1 MDRAAP
7 AAISPSHVR
16 RVEGNDMMKSPPSCL
31 KSGNV
36 KVYLKKW
43 SIWDKFYNL
52 GTEMRMS
59 KRGRFMFPYCEY
71 SVSGL
76 DPEKNYIMAMDISP
90 VDNYRYRYN
99 GCKWQINGKATPHVM
114 GRLYFHPNGSV
125 SGKEWM
131 VKPVSFAK
139 LRLTNCP
146 SAEEGNAILH
156 SMHRYV
162 PQLHIIVAD
171 GIIEK
176 LNLNDPRVY
185 TFVFQQ
191 TEFFA
196 VTKYENKFIRQLKHF
211 YNPYGTALRDVKT
224 SKQDVANSRRPRK
237 RCEKKPLFN
246 AVKIHGTMNDQESK
260 EELKTITPIKDGA
273 IKTQECINNQ
283 GPMKQTREIVPV
295 ENVLQIEGSFGFKG
309 SLSDTTEIEN
319 LEQKLRED
327 LRWNG
332 THEILHPAL
341 QKSGIKL
348 SGFQLTEC
356 LNLKHLGLA
365 LYYGDSVSSSVQSV
379 ELNSSFPVNECHGIR
394 ETGIPF
400 ISRTGKTN
408 DLTKIKGWKHKF
420 NLQPGSPDDKLS
432 PSRKQEYSS
441 GAGTAVIK
449 NRSAFVSDLLDEY
462 LEKEGKIIEQQSLLY
477 DYEMPEIG
485 CQTPTMLDSPCDIP
499 LNTTRSPDFG
509 TPLKNKSSHLE
520 MSPVLEKHFSVT
532 NKGIF
537 IRDVQDTGMDAKARC
552 RIQKNDNSAA
562 KRSKIPSPYD
572 STSGL
577 SNNNKQSG
585 TNATSPQQ
593 KQLKPGSSSLNT
605 VHVVS
610 SPKGGKKSDI
620 SGNQTEAIYISDY
633 KNTEELESRYV
644 RVESNSQVTL
654 EPSSGMEHLSST
666 ANRSAA
672 SKTVEII
679 SYCTWTESRVK
690 IIKYIAECVMG
701 NKLPSTQRLDKY
713 EIHLEKREGTLLF
726 PPKKHVDVRATIQNF
741 SDSECVFDKPL
752 VQTMLIEAVVGNCA
766 FKTKLNHL
774 ISKVSKNSSNQTN
787 VEQLN
792 SPVHVVLDL
801 EKSVSSPEKCPSE
814 TSCATTL
821 SNRLTAEDKAQSFP
835 TTVAQKREQGV
846 SIAATDTTVKNVS
859 KAPSPSIRSAITTF
873 QRIGALST
881 LVTNTTPTPT
891 PSCFVNPVVSQCK
904 SETPSTPPTRYLLC
918 KTNSSGLS
926 SGSADSL
933 DQDVRRHCIAVPNT
947 LKLQPGDSLML
958 QPIKTA
964 DGRQLYRHSSGKIFQ
979 LVYTKT
985 PEQAPV
991 QQLNIPQSPI
1001 LGTSPLVEILT
1012 PTATTLVGDANTPHC
1027 NTAATN
1033 SELCTKTGSSEET
1046 SVGAG
1051 LCTST
1056 PLCNVVTCVTTKP
1069 QLQTSATTWNL
1080 ADQVSPF
1087 QSLFPDTT
1095 TPEAGQHNRP
1105 YSIIPLAGCQS
1116 KANVDELNN
1125 DMFDLKM
1132 KMNPIKPSEP
1142 EEYDQRV
1149 GTVRTFPIKSENIT
1163 VTGAYETKWVPE
1175 NSSFAEDHKRTD
1187 CIEQL
1192 KCELNVDK
1200 PSEAQIKV
1208 ERDLSEINAGE
1219 PVDSDSS
1226 EICTV
1231 TIKEEHLNDEEDDVF
1246 TALKEE
1252 SFRSSKFWNCSFNLN
1267 TEAVTEAE
1275 LGVQTHSN
1283 RSRDGFGNL
1292 ASKSRIPRNSLIVNN
1307 LSVPHRGFFQNSQS
1321 FSHSSKRTDMQR
1333 HNARERCKTGGGDP
1347 NLRLLTPAEEEALQ
1361 LAGEEGGR
1369 AVADGKAGKSRL
1381 HRSPRSRPQP
1391 REEHEDPTSGDDE
1404 TSVPEDA
1411 PSSASSATSDSTVTP
1426 IRVAEGSR
1434 LESGSQS
1441 GDHNMDTLQQRKET
1455 VTAGSPDTRRTAGD
1469 RAPAETHADEGPLVA
1484 ATRTLLDMQQK
1495 VFEPSVLCEARK
1507 KAILHNMRER
1517 ESRRM
1522 MENRFKVLK
1531 NKLFDD
1537 EQIASKG
1544 AILDEAI
1551 DVITNLDKQSKNL
1564 AIEKDL
1570 LLGKQKILLEKISL
1584 LSAEMGPVVAQ
1595 GGVEA
1600 GEIIEPSEA
1609 LSFSSGKDSSSQN
1622 FFGMKWF
1629 PEGGPSD
1636 AVADQ
1641 RTVCGVTVKYEV
1653 NSTSSDDIV
1662 AVRVGDYLNEK
1673 YSSELDYSGSA
1684 NMFAV
1689 NTEENVSQEDCSTFS
1704 SEKEECSGSSKFCS
1718 FSDYSTDMEALNKM
1732 SVDVLGHNEPPRGW
1746 RAKRNATPHT
1756 LRERE
1761 SRKLMENRF
1770 KLLESTVFNDK
1781 KAPKGAILI
1790 KAINVISD
1798 LDMQSEELF
1807 REKELLMKKQKKLL
1821 EEISLLS
1828 DTRSDATEDQTEDGQ
1843 FFCTKK
1849 VSDVRALT
1857 FQKPSETHWLAN
1869 NNPFD
1874 AAVIKGNAVSVLSEH
1889 HAEDCTGGVNWEQ
1902 DKQKANRLVTV
1913 KMAGD
1918 FKEKN
1923 YQEPMYP
1930 DGYDP
1935 SAVRRK
1941 TCNGKDEDALFT
1953 VGKESSIGSSDF
1965 GSHSD
1970 FDINM
1975 DEVNEIDVEIL
1986 SHSESE
1992 YADIEMEDGEVTDG
2006 TSATEKLCAPP
2017 RWHFHNYSQS
2027 RKFSLKRKIYSAS
2040 ELRKSRK
2047 NPLLHTLR
2055 EREWRKLMQKR
2066 FNELRKLL
2074 FEDDRVSKRAI
2085 LDEAIS
2091 EIQNLCQ
2098 QGEKLNLEKKLLMKK
2113 HKALLKIISVLSGEK
2128 KLKNQKSDAAVC
2140 ETNREDYHHNVPP
2153 GQSLSS
2159 AIKGNSEESTLVPI
2173 AGTPFHLLLEK
2184 IAVSPHGGESGER
2197 DCISQTEVHGI
2208 KGLMPGHAVIPQQE
2222 EAHLAFSEGYS
2233 HTSSSTQPRD
2243 EMVKQMHSE
2252 KLEQVPDTVSTA
2264 IDVASRNL
2272 KTMQDGEQHVNA
2284 TGQNL
2289 KSTKDLLPSN
2299 GGLKKPTQDALYWS
2313 KSISKDYTAE
2323 SPGKDQKD
2331 SRSAVK
2337 GKLQVIRSTKGQDIL
2352 QKLAK
2357 KVQEAGIKPWTWKS
2371 KREDSENAPHNLFDS
2386 ESKSMQCFQKASTS
2400 VCESPIAQ
2408 YVYTDTTELLVKG
2421 KSLHSLLPDQ
2431 TLTQNPALNR
2441 GGAGQVEA
2449 ELDMDSASSDSS
2461 TTVPCAVREPKIFIS
2476 SVDIHSANEANAN
2489 GGCLLL
2495 DSTQ

>member
-1 MDRAAP
+1 MDGAAP
-7 AAISPSHVR
+7 AAITTSHVR

-125 SGKEWM
+125 SGREWM

-224 SKQDVANSRRPRK
+224 SKQDGANSRRPRK

-246 AVKIHGTMNDQESK
+246 AVKIHGATNDQESK
-260 EELKTITPIKDGA
+260 QELKEIIPIKDGA
-273 IKTQECINNQ
+273 IKIQDCMNNQ
-283 GPMKQTREIVPV
+283 GPMKEMREVVPV
-295 ENVLQIEGSFGFKG
+295 ENVLQIKQSFSFKG
-309 SLSDTTEIEN
+309 SLGGIVEIEK
-319 LEQKLRED
+319 LEQKLRDD

-332 THEILHPAL
+332 SREILHPAL

-348 SGFQLTEC
+348 SGLQPTEW

-365 LYYGDSVSSSVQSV
+365 LYHGHSVPSSVQNI
-379 ELNSSFPVNECHGIR
+379 ELNYSSFPVNESHGIR

-432 PSRKQEYSS
+432 PSPSS
-441 GAGTAVIK
+441 ASTAVIK

-477 DYEMPEIG
+477 DYELPEIG
-485 CQTPTMLDSPCDIP
+485 CQTPNMLDPSCNTQQ
-499 LNTTRSPDFG
+499 NTTRSPDFA
-509 TPLKNKSSHLE
+509 TPLKNKPSHLE

-537 IRDVQDTGMDAKARC
+537 IRDVQGASMGVKAGC
-552 RIQKNDNSAA
+552 RTRKNCNSAV
-562 KRSKIPSPYD
+562 KKSNIPSPYEN
-572 STSGL
+572 TSGL
-577 SNNNKQSG
+577 SDNNKLSG
-585 TNATSPQQ
+585 FYATSPQK
-593 KQLKPGSSSLNT
+593 KQLKPGSTSLKI

-620 SGNQTEAIYISDY
+620 SGNQNEAIYISDY
-633 KNTEELESRYV
+633 KNTEELEPRYI
-644 RVESNSQVTL
+644 RVESGSQGTL
-654 EPSSGMEHLSST
+654 EPSSGVEHPPST

-679 SYCTWTESRVK
+679 SYCAWNESRVK
-690 IIKYIAECVMG
+690 IIKLIAECAMA

-741 SDSECVFDKPL
+741 SDSECAFDKPL
-752 VQTMLIEAVVGNCA
+752 VQTMVIEAVVGNSA

-787 VEQLN
+787 VEQFN
-792 SPVHVVLDL
+792 SPVHVVMDL

-814 TSCATTL
+814 TSCTTTL
-821 SNRLTAEDKAQSFP
+821 SNRLTDSIFSATEDKAHSFP
-835 TTVAQKREQGV
+835 TTTAQKREQGV
-846 SIAATDTTVKNVS
+846 STATTDATVKNVS
-859 KAPSPSIRSAITTF
+859 KAPSPCIRSAITTF
-873 QRIGALST
+873 QKIGALST

-891 PSCFVNPVVSQCK
+891 PTPSCFVSPVASQNK
-904 SETPSTPPTRYLLC
+904 TETPSTPPTRYLLC

-926 SGSADSL
+926 LGPTDSL
-933 DQDVRRHCIAVPNT
+933 DRDGRRHCIAVPNT
-947 LKLQPGDSLML
+947 LKLQPGDNLML
-958 QPIKTA
+958 QPIKAA
-964 DGRQLYRHSSGKIFQ
+964 DGRQLYKHSSGKIFQ

-985 PEQAPV
+985 PEQTPV
-991 QQLNIPQSPI
+991 QQHDIPRSSI
-1001 LGTSPLVEILT
+1001 LGTSPLVEVLA

-1027 NTAATN
+1027 NTTATS
-1033 SELCTKTGSSEET
+1033 SESCCKTGSSET
-1046 SVGAG
+1046 SVGTG
-1051 LCTST
+1051 LRTST
-1056 PLCNVVTCVTTKP
+1056 PLCDIVTCGTTKP
-1069 QLQTSATTWNL
+1069 QLQSSPTTWKL
-1080 ADQVSPF
+1080 VDQVSPL
-1087 QSLFPDTT
+1087 QSLHIFPDTT
-1095 TPEAGQHNRP
+1095 TQEVGQLNRP
-1105 YSIIPLAGCQS
+1105 YSIIPLTDCHS
-1116 KANVDELNN
+1116 KPNTDELNN
-1125 DMFDLKM
+1125 DMLDVKMVMDLM
-1132 KMNPIKPSEP
+1132 KSPEP
-1142 EEYDQRV
+1142 EEYDQSI
-1149 GTVRTFPIKSENIT
+1149 GTVRTLPIKNKSLT
-1163 VTGAYETKWVPE
+1163 VTGAYETKWLSE
-1175 NSSFAEDHKRTD
+1175 NSRFAEHHKRAD
-1187 CIEQL
+1187 CTEQF
-1192 KCELNVDK
+1192 KCELNVHK
-1200 PSEAQIKV
+1200 PSEAHIKV
-1208 ERDLSEINAGE
+1208 ERQLSEINARE
-1219 PVDSDSS
+1219 LVDPDGP

-1231 TIKEEHLNDEEDDVF
+1231 TIKDEPLNDEEGSGF
-1246 TALKEE
+1246 TALREE
-1252 SFRSSKFWNCSFNLN
+1252 SFRSSKFWNRSFNLN

-1283 RSRDGFGNL
+1283 SRSGDGFGNL
-1292 ASKSRIPRNSLIVNN
+1292 VSKSRIPRNSLIDNK
-1307 LSVPHRGFFQNSQS
+1307 LYVPHRGFFQNSQS
-1321 FSHSSKRTDMQR
+1321 FSHSTK
-1333 HNARERCKTGGGDP
+1333 K
-1347 NLRLLTPAEEEALQ
+1347 
-1361 LAGEEGGR
+1361 
-1369 AVADGKAGKSRL
+1369 KA
-1381 HRSPRSRPQP
+1381 
-1391 REEHEDPTSGDDE
+1391 
-1404 TSVPEDA
+1404 
-1411 PSSASSATSDSTVTP
+1411 
-1426 IRVAEGSR
+1426 
-1434 LESGSQS
+1434 
-1441 GDHNMDTLQQRKET
+1441 
-1455 VTAGSPDTRRTAGD
+1455 
-1469 RAPAETHADEGPLVA
+1469 
-1484 ATRTLLDMQQK
+1484 
-1495 VFEPSVLCEARK
+1495 FEPSVLCEARK

-1537 EQIASKG
+1537 KQIASKG

-1551 DVITNLDKQSKNL
+1551 DVITNLDRQSKNL
-1564 AIEKDL
+1564 TMEKEL

-1584 LSAEMGPVVAQ
+1584 LSEMGPILTQ
-1595 GGVEA
+1595 DGIEA
-1600 GEIIEPSEA
+1600 GEIIETGEA
-1609 LSFSSGKDSSSQN
+1609 LSFSSGRDSSSQN
-1622 FFGMKWF
+1622 SFGMKWF
-1629 PEGGPSD
+1629 PEDGPLD
-1636 AVADQ
+1636 AVADHG
-1641 RTVCGVTVKYEV
+1641 VDCGVTVKYEV

-1662 AVRVGDYLNEK
+1662 AVKVGEYFSEK
-1673 YSSELDYSGSA
+1673 YSSQLDYPDGTNA
-1684 NMFAV
+1684 FAV
-1689 NTEENVSQEDCSTFS
+1689 KREENLSEEECSTFNS
-1704 SEKEECSGSSKFCS
+1704 VKEECFGSAEFCS
-1718 FSDYSTDMEALNKM
+1718 FSNFNPDMEALNKM
-1732 SVDVLGHNEPPRGW
+1732 SMDVLEHSEAPRGW
-1746 RAKRNATPHT
+1746 RAKKKATPHT

-1798 LDMQSEELF
+1798 LDIQSEKLF
-1807 REKELLMKKQKKLL
+1807 IEKELLMKKQKKLL
-1821 EEISLLS
+1821 EEISHLS
-1828 DTRSDATEDQTEDGQ
+1828 DTMSDATEDRVEDGP
-1843 FFCTKK
+1843 FVGAKK
-1849 VSDVRALT
+1849 VSDARALT
-1857 FQKPSETHWLAN
+1857 FQKPFETQWLQN
-1869 NNPFD
+1869 NNPSD
-1874 AAVIKGNAVSVLSEH
+1874 AAVRKGSTDSVVSKVSEH
-1889 HAEDCTGGVNWEQ
+1889 LGEDCTEGVKWEL
-1902 DKQKANRLVTV
+1902 DELKANSLVTV
-1913 KMAGD
+1913 KIAGD
-1918 FKEKN
+1918 FKEN
-1923 YQEPMYP
+1923 YQELGNP
-1930 DGYDP
+1930 DSYDL
-1935 SAVRRK
+1935 SAVRKK
-1941 TCNGKDEDALFT
+1941 TCNGKDEDALT

-1970 FDINM
+1970 FDLNM

-1986 SHSESE
+1986 THSESE
-1992 YADIEMEDGEVTDG
+1992 YVDFEMEDGEVDDG
-2006 TSATEKLCAPP
+2006 TSAEKLCAPP

-2047 NPLLHTLR
+2047 NPLLHTMR
-2055 EREWRKLMQKR
+2055 EREWRKLMQTR
-2066 FNELRKLL
+2066 FNELRELL
-2074 FEDDRVSKRAI
+2074 FEDERVSKRAI
-2085 LDEAIS
+2085 LDEGIS

-2098 QGEKLNLEKKLLMKK
+2098 QGQKLYMEKKLLMKK
-2113 HKALLKIISVLSGEK
+2113 HKALLKIISVLSEK
-2128 KLKNQKSDAAVC
+2128 KLKNQKSGAAVC
-2140 ETNREDYHHNVPP
+2140 EKNSEDCDQNETPISP
-2153 GQSLSS
+2153 GQSLLS
-2159 AIKGNSEESTLVPI
+2159 AVKGNNEESTLVPI

-2184 IAVSPHGGESGER
+2184 IAVSPHGEELGRYSP
-2197 DCISQTEVHGI
+2197 ILQTEARGT
-2208 KGLMPGHAVIPQQE
+2208 KGLMPGSAVIPQPE

-2233 HTSSSTQPRD
+2233 QSREETVMQKLP
-2243 EMVKQMHSE
+2243 E
-2252 KLEQVPDTVSTA
+2252 KLGTVPGTISTA
-2264 IDVASRNL
+2264 INVALRNL
-2272 KTMQDGEQHVNA
+2272 KTVQDGEQHVNA
-2284 TGQNL
+2284 MGQNF
-2289 KSTKDLLPSN
+2289 KSTKDLPST
-2299 GGLKKPTQDALYWS
+2299 GGQSVGFEKATQDELYWAKSTSKDSTAEKTREGTEIAKNVKPTLVAAL
-2313 KSISKDYTAE
+2313 DFE
-2323 SPGKDQKD
+2323 PLGKGQTDS

-2371 KREDSENAPHNLFDS
+2371 KREDSENVPHNLFDS
-2386 ESKSMQCFQKASTS
+2386 ASKSMLCFQKASTS
-2400 VCESPIAQ
+2400 VSETPIAQ
-2408 YVYTDTTELLVKG
+2408 CVYTETTKPLVKG

-2431 TLTQNPALNR
+2431 TLKQSPSLNK
-2441 GGAGQVEA
+2441 GGAGHMEA
-2449 ELDMDSASSDSS
+2449 ELDMDSVSSDGS
-2461 TTVPCAVREPKIFIS
+2461 TTAAHAVREPKIFIS

-2489 GGCLLL
+2489 GGYLLL